1 MDPVAIALELLE
13 LQELPDNAEEL
24 NSVVAGRI
32 WSNGTRRMEWT
43 DQRRRAWQF
52 LLTRLRA
59 EAAQRQRINGQV
71 A

>member
-13 LQELPDNAEEL
+13 LQELPTDAEEL
-24 NSVVAGRI
+24 NSVVARRV
-32 WSNGTRRMEWT
+32 WSNGARRLEWT

-59 EAAQRQRINGQV
+59 EAERRERIRAG
-71 A
+71 AA

>member
-13 LQELPDNAEEL
+13 LDALPKKARHL
-24 NSVVAGRI
+24 NRYVARRI
-32 WSNGTRRMEWT
+32 WSNGARRLEWT

-59 EAAQRQRINGQV
+59 DAERRERINGK
-71 A
+71 AA

>member
-1 MDPVAIALELLE
+1 MDPIAIALELLE
-13 LQELPDNAEEL
+13 LQGLPDDAEAL
-24 NSVVAGRI
+24 NRYVARRI
-32 WSNGTRRMEWT
+32 WSNGTRRLEWT

-59 EAAQRQRINGQV
+59 DAERRQRIR

>member
-13 LQELPDNAEEL
+13 LKRLPTDVEAL
-24 NSVVAGRI
+24 NHYVARRI
-32 WSNGTRRMEWT
+32 WSNSDRRMEWT

-59 EAAQRQRINGQV
+59 DAERRQRINGK
-71 A
+71 AA